1 MLAARVKSLI
11 EQLLQDEEDWKEIRE
26 RFEQGSRRGAY
37 PAILEGWSCIPDEE
51 KDMFLK
57 VFGMEAMRCLAPPK
71 KQPWDEPSFDGHMD
85 SYRNELYEGTA
96 YLYHDE
102 LQEFAQELARVG
114 DESPTSWLGAG
125 VFFMH

>member
-37 PAILEGWSCIPDEE
+37 PAILEGWSRTLDEE

-57 VFGMEAMRCLAPPK
+57 VFGMEAMRCLTPPK
-71 KQPWDEPSFDGHMD
+71 KQPWDESPFDGHMD
-85 SYRNELYEGTA
+85 SYRNELNEGTA

-102 LQEFAQELARVG
+102 LQ
-114 DESPTSWLGAG
+114 G
-125 VFFMH
+125 VCP